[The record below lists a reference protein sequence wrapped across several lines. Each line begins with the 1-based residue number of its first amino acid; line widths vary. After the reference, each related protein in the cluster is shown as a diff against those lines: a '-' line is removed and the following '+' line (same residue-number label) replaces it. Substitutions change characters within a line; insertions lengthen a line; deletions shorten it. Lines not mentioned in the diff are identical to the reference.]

1 VEGNTLVKT
10 KIAILLLALVQS
22 AGATLWLT
30 PEQFEPG
37 LAPSSTDKISSDVQ
51 GIIWK
56 HQDYVHTGL
65 FRERRAVMEVFAHTY
80 PAPVSD
86 ADITAWTAGYVRQGA
101 VLGELVNEP
110 TFSYRLVICGD
121 HTGIIARSNTALWIF
136 DTKIYTIEKVREI
149 MTSK

>member
-1 VEGNTLVKT
+1 MNDTASARVLPV

-22 AGATLWLT
+22 AGATLWLA

-37 LAPSSTDKISSDVQ
+37 LAPSSTDKISRDVQ

-65 FRERRAVMEVFAHTY
+65 FREGRAVMEVFAHTS
-80 PAPVSD
+80 PGPLSD
-86 ADITAWTAGYVRQGA
+86 ADITAWTADYVRQAA

-110 TFSYRLVICGD
+110 TFSYQFVVCGD
-121 HTGIIARSNTALWIF
+121 HTGIMARSNTALWIF
-136 DTKIYTIEKVREI
+136 DTKIYTMDKVRR
-149 MTSK
+149 S